1 MVFSSLR
8 FLGGFAAALIDDPLW
23 VMNTV
28 PIEAEFNTLG
38 VIYERGLI
46 GTYQNWFM
54 ADPSTPTRPQ
64 SEDQSQSSTQPKCR
78 RATRL
83 KDLTVSRNVDQK
95 LPIQFDMSTGKVI
108 GDNRA
113 RFTSFVAL
121 LGRSIVSILTW

>member
-64 SEDQSQSSTQPKCR
+64 SEDQSQSSTQPSVDE
-78 RATRL
+78 RL
-83 KDLTVSRNVDQK
+83 
-95 LPIQFDMSTGKVI
+95 G
-108 GDNRA
+108 
-113 RFTSFVAL
+113 
-121 LGRSIVSILTW
+121 